1 MARRIDRPAAL
12 RPQHIGPNPERRAA
26 FRRGLS
32 AENRAALLLLLK
44 GYRILARRW
53 QSPVGEID
61 IVARR
66 RRVLVFVEVKARG
79 KLDAAAEAVT
89 ERQRRRIAAAAEAWL
104 AAHPRQAYAEI
115 RFDAVLVL
123 PRRWPRHL
131 LAAFDASPERSTH
144 SSMVSATT
152 ISVR

>member
-1 MARRIDRPAAL
+1 MTRRIERPGAF
-12 RPQHIGPNPERRAA
+12 RPQNLGPRPERQAA

-32 AENRAALLLLLK
+32 AETRAALLLLLK
-44 GYRILARRW
+44 GYHILARRW

-66 RRVLVFVEVKARG
+66 WGVLVFVEVKARAR
-79 KLDAAAEAVT
+79 LDDAAEAVT

-104 AAHPRQAYAEI
+104 AAHSQHASAEI
-115 RFDAVLVL
+115 RFDAVLVM

-131 LAAFDASPERSTH
+131 VAAFDASP
-144 SSMVSATT
+144 
-152 ISVR
+152 

>member
-1 MARRIDRPAAL
+1 MTRRIERPT
-12 RPQHIGPNPERRAA
+12 RPRILDPSPQRRAA

-32 AENRAALLLLLK
+32 AETRAAILLFVK

-66 RRVLVFVEVKARG
+66 RRVLVFVEVKARAR
-79 KLDAAAEAVT
+79 LDDAAEAVS

-104 AAHPRQAYAEI
+104 ANHPEDAFAEI
-115 RFDAVLVL
+115 RFDAVLVM
-123 PRRWPRHL
+123 PRRWPRHIA
-131 LAAFDASPERSTH
+131 AAFDASP
-144 SSMVSATT
+144 
-152 ISVR
+152 

>member
-1 MARRIDRPAAL
+1 MTRRIERPTAA
-12 RPQHIGPNPERRAA
+12 GPRDLGPSPKRRAA

-32 AENRAALLLLLK
+32 AETRAALLLLAK

-66 RRVLVFVEVKARG
+66 RRVLVFVEVKARAR
-79 KLDAAAEAVT
+79 LDDAAEAVS

-104 AAHPRQAYAEI
+104 ASHPEHASCDV

-123 PRRWPRHL
+123 PRRWPRHIL
-131 LAAFDASPERSTH
+131 TAFDASP
-144 SSMVSATT
+144 
-152 ISVR
+152 